1 MRLRFLLHFILYS
14 LFAAFL
20 LGSRVQVH
28 ASSPTV
34 TPVAV
39 APIDALVSESSGLQY
54 DGTSDFW
61 THNDGYGDNHLYHIN
76 RNGVV
81 DFTLQISNAVN
92 YDWEDLAVDPT
103 RTHLYIGDF
112 GNNDCDRTNLR
123 VYRIPYPSVNG
134 PASVTAD
141 VINFS
146 YPDQQLIPSPWL
158 NFDAE
163 AFFHYDGNLY
173 VFSKADSMAI
183 GFTKL
188 YRVPDQPGT
197 YVATL
202 VDSFYTNDR
211 ITSADINEDT
221 TAVVLLANNRIHLF
235 QGWSGDNFFTGAYN
249 SLRFSTMWT
258 QKEGITFDTRDHVW
272 LSDEIGNNGN
282 YLYTVDLSGYI
293 SSTIGIDEWAEER
306 GLMYPQPAVEEVR
319 VRIPGLVQAG
329 SWWLYDMRGIKCR
342 EGSALAGEESRV
354 EVSELAA
361 GLYRWVWRGVDGR
374 VMSSPVAVGNR

>member
-1 MRLRFLLHFILYS
+1 MT
-14 LFAAFL
+14 
-20 LGSRVQVH
+20 VD

-76 RNGVV
+76 RNGTV

-103 RTHLYIGDF
+103 RTYMYIGDF
-112 GNNDCDRTNLR
+112 GNNSCDRTNLR
-123 VYRIPYPSVNG
+123 MYRIPYPSVNG

-163 AFFHYDGNLY
+163 AFFHYDGHLY

-235 QGWSGDNFFTGAYN
+235 QGWSGDNFFTGGYT
-249 SLRFSTMWT
+249 SLRFSTLWT

-293 SSTIGIDEWAEER
+293 ASTIGIEEWVKER

-319 VRIPGLVQAG
+319 VRIPGSVQAG
-329 SWWLYDMRGIKCR
+329 SWWLYDMRGVKCG
-342 EGSALAGEESRV
+342 EGTALAGEECRLS
-354 EVSELAA
+354 VSGLAP